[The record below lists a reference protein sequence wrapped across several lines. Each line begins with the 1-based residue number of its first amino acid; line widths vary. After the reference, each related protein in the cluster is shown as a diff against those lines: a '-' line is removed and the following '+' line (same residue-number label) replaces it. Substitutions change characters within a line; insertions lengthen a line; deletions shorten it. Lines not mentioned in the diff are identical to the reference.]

1 MKIELNQKMT
11 LTIGS
16 TDYEITMEDANKLYE
31 QLGIALNKQTNFQLS
46 YPNGVRQWGTNQWV
60 NTNSNVALLKGNK

>member
-46 YPNGVRQWGTNQWV
+46 YPNGVRNPYPAT
-60 NTNSNVALLKGNK
+60 TY